1 MKKFADIFLVF
12 LLTACAVFVSYFMAE
27 KAVKTDR
34 SAVALATVSKVAVT
48 ERGSDRK
55 LLVENNKKDYHFYKQ
70 DNNVILVHKGVDYTF
85 ENWSRYIDVEKP
97 ELYFRKLDGDK
108 KDTIII
114 KLVDDINDDGSYV
127 YGVYAL
133 TEIVREN
140 GTIKYKVNAMT
151 RSSTKQIVD
160 EKVKIEI
167 SQSKECKKIGY
178 AALCYSFQEMA
189 YDRKTGVPTGYYN
202 PFHTLQDE
210 SGNYLT
216 ISSWERGAA
225 EYTVEDDGIFVTFPI
240 NVKYKETSEVQQ
252 AGFVKCMLS
261 ITKDSKEV
269 FIVNQTMSFKPNMEY
284 GAYKYDYD
292 NKEWQS
298 VWKNANKSAGG
309 DKVID
314 YIQYD
319 ATVASELETDDFSKN
334 SSDLNKLGKIVVLQ
348 DGVKLYAKKGYKFS
362 QKLVKRKEY
371 SLLLTLNNVQS
382 NNYDVAY
389 TAEISQSDKG
399 AEILTI
405 KFDQPYKRDN
415 ISKLKI
421 NFGVK

>member
-1 MKKFADIFLVF
+1 
-12 LLTACAVFVSYFMAE
+12 
-27 KAVKTDR
+27 
-34 SAVALATVSKVAVT
+34 
-48 ERGSDRK
+48 
-55 LLVENNKKDYHFYKQ
+55 
-70 DNNVILVHKGVDYTF
+70 
-85 ENWSRYIDVEKP
+85 
-97 ELYFRKLDGDK
+97 
-108 KDTIII
+108 
-114 KLVDDINDDGSYV
+114 
-127 YGVYAL
+127 
-133 TEIVREN
+133 
-140 GTIKYKVNAMT
+140 
-151 RSSTKQIVD
+151 
-160 EKVKIEI
+160 
-167 SQSKECKKIGY
+167 
-178 AALCYSFQEMA
+178 
-189 YDRKTGVPTGYYN
+189 
-202 PFHTLQDE
+202 
-210 SGNYLT
+210 
-216 ISSWERGAA
+216 
-225 EYTVEDDGIFVTFPI
+225 
-240 NVKYKETSEVQQ
+240 
-252 AGFVKCMLS
+252 MLS

-284 GAYKYDYD
+284 GAYRYDYD

-389 TAEISQSDKG
+389 TAEISQSDNG

>member
-12 LLTACAVFVSYFMAE
+12 LLVVCAVFSSYLVSE
-27 KAVKTDR
+27 KAVKHDR
-34 SAVALATVSKVAVT
+34 SSAVQTTATKLAVT
-48 ERGSDRK
+48 EKGSDRI
-55 LLVENNKKDYHFYKQ
+55 LLVENNKRDYHFYKQ
-70 DNNVILVHKGVDYTF
+70 DNDVVMVHNGVEYTF
-85 ENWSRYIDVEKP
+85 ENWSSYIDVEKP
-97 ELYFRKLDGDK
+97 KLYFRKFGGDK

-178 AALCYSFQEMA
+178 VALCYSFEEMA

-210 SGNYLT
+210 NGDYLT

-225 EYTVEDDGIFVTFPI
+225 EYTVEDNGIFVTFPI

-252 AGFVKCMLS
+252 AGFVKCRLS
-261 ITKDSKEV
+261 ITQDSKEV
-269 FIVNQTMSFKPNMEY
+269 FIVSQTMSFKPNMEY
-284 GAYKYDYD
+284 GAYNYDYD
-292 NKEWQS
+292 DKEWKS
-298 VWKNANKSAGG
+298 VCKNANSSTGG

-319 ATVASELETDDFSKN
+319 MEVKSDLDTDDFSKN
-334 SSDLNKLGKIVVLQ
+334 TSDLNKLSKITVQQ
-348 DGVKLYAKKGYKFS
+348 DGVVLYAKQGFIFKKSLIKSNEFS
-362 QKLVKRKEY
+362 VPMTITDGE
-371 SLLLTLNNVQS
+371 S
-382 NNYDVAY
+382 NNFDVSY
-389 TAEISQSDKG
+389 TATLSHSSNG
-399 AEILTI
+399 AEILTV

-415 ISKLKI
+415 IDKIKI
-421 NFGVK
+421 NFGVR